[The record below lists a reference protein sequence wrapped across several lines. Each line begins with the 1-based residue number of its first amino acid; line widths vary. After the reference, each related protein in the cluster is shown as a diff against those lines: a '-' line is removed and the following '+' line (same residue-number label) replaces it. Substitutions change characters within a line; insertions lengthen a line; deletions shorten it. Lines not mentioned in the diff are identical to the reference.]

1 MTTTNETTSGSNADV
16 ARARKVLEAGGLV
29 ALPTETVYGLAAL
42 ITRGDALRRI
52 FAVKGRPVDHPLIV
66 HVADLEH
73 ARVLS
78 RNWTPA
84 AERLATRFWPGPLT
98 LIVERS
104 AGVDPVVSG
113 GLGTVAIRCPAH
125 ELCLQLLRSLSAP
138 VAAPSANRFG
148 RVSPTCAQHVV
159 DDLGSDVDFVLDGG
173 ACEVGLESTIVD
185 CTVDPVQILRPGAI
199 TEEEIRSVLDATA
212 PASGRSRASGMLE
225 SHYAPRCRVVAV
237 ADRDEARRLSM
248 QPNSRLIDAAE
259 DPLSAGRTLYADLRQ
274 CDADGVAVAVVLL
287 PPATGIGL
295 ALRDRVL
302 KAAAGR

>member
-1 MTTTNETTSGSNADV
+1 MSGHDSDV
-16 ARARKVLEAGGLV
+16 ARAREVLEAGGLV
-29 ALPTETVYGLAAL
+29 AIPTETVYGLAAL
-42 ITRGDALRRI
+42 ISHAEAVRRI

-66 HVADLEH
+66 HVADVGR

-98 LIVERS
+98 LVVERS
-104 AGVDPVVSG
+104 RDVDPVVSG
-113 GLGTVAIRCPAH
+113 GLDTVAIRCPAH
-125 ELCLQLLRSLSAP
+125 SMTLELLRSLSAP

-148 RVSPTCAQHVV
+148 RVSPTSAQHVL
-159 DDLGSDVDFVLDGG
+159 DDLEDDVDFVLDGG
-173 ACEVGLESTIVD
+173 DCEVGLESTIVD

-199 TEEEIRSVLDATA
+199 TEEEIRVVLNATA
-212 PASGRSRASGMLE
+212 PAAGPSRASGMLE
-225 SHYAPRCRVVAV
+225 SHYAPRCRVVATS
-237 ADRDEARRLSM
+237 DREEARRLSSR
-248 QPNSRLIDAAE
+248 PEARLIDAAH
-259 DPLSAGRTLYADLRQ
+259 DPESAARSLYADLRR
-274 CDADGVAVAVVLL
+274 CDADGIAEAVVLL